1 MPSYYWHK
9 MQLHTRLHK
18 YDSSKDGLELM
29 SSGAH
34 KYHDQPFIVFPK
46 TRLHY
51 LDPWE
56 DGTDGQANFVS
67 MSYLKR
73 NVITL
78 P

>member
-1 MPSYYWHK
+1 

-56 DGTDGQANFVS
+56 DGTDG
-67 MSYLKR
+67 
-73 NVITL
+73 
-78 P
+78 